1 MKKWAGFFL
10 SDHSLK
16 INKDNQKRRTVYC
29 KKSPMT
35 QNEIRKSLMK
45 SFAEHRQIAVQ
56 IKEITE
62 DNQVKPNIIGF
73 VEGYQEDA
81 AIISNH
87 FVNIMILIILI
98 LISKKASLLQEQI
111 LAPKIHLKKK
121 SIQARQTLRGC

>member
-1 MKKWAGFFL
+1 MPMSKEFDQRVEEFFRNYQDRGMKKWAGFFL

-73 VEGYQEDA
+73 VDGYQEDA

-87 FVNIMILIILI
+87 FVNINDINHIDFNI
-98 LISKKASLLQEQI
+98 
-111 LAPKIHLKKK
+111 
-121 SIQARQTLRGC
+121 

>member
-1 MKKWAGFFL
+1 MSKEFDQRVEEFFRNYQDQGMKKWAGFFL

-73 VEGYQEDA
+73 VEDYQEDA

-87 FVNIMILIILI
+87 FVNINDINHIDFNI
-98 LISKKASLLQEQI
+98 
-111 LAPKIHLKKK
+111 
-121 SIQARQTLRGC
+121 

>member
-35 QNEIRKSLMK
+35 QNEIRKSLIK

-62 DNQVKPNIIGF
+62 DNPLQ
-73 VEGYQEDA
+73 
-81 AIISNH
+81 SR
-87 FVNIMILIILI
+87 ILSVL
-98 LISKKASLLQEQI
+98 
-111 LAPKIHLKKK
+111 
-121 SIQARQTLRGC
+121 

>member
-1 MKKWAGFFL
+1 MSKEFDQRVEEFFRNYQDRGMKKWAGFFL

-73 VEGYQEDA
+73 VEGYQGDA

-87 FVNIMILIILI
+87 FVNINDINHIDFNI
-98 LISKKASLLQEQI
+98 
-111 LAPKIHLKKK
+111 
-121 SIQARQTLRGC
+121 

>member
-1 MKKWAGFFL
+1 MDAMPMSKEFDQRVEEFFRNYQDRGMKKWAGFFL

-87 FVNIMILIILI
+87 FVNINDINHIDFNI
-98 LISKKASLLQEQI
+98 
-111 LAPKIHLKKK
+111 
-121 SIQARQTLRGC
+121 

>member
-1 MKKWAGFFL
+1 MPMSKEFDQRVEEFFRNYQDRGMKKWAGFFL

-29 KKSPMT
+29 KKSPIT

-73 VEGYQEDA
+73 VDGYQEDA

-87 FVNIMILIILI
+87 FVNINDINHIDFNI
-98 LISKKASLLQEQI
+98 
-111 LAPKIHLKKK
+111 
-121 SIQARQTLRGC
+121 

>member
-1 MKKWAGFFL
+1 MSKKFDQRVEEFFRNYQDRGMKKWAGFFL

-87 FVNIMILIILI
+87 FVNINDINHIDFNI
-98 LISKKASLLQEQI
+98 
-111 LAPKIHLKKK
+111 
-121 SIQARQTLRGC
+121 

>member
-1 MKKWAGFFL
+1 MPMSKEFDQRVEEFFRNYQDRGMKKWAGFFL

-16 INKDNQKRRTVYC
+16 INKDNQNRRTVYC

-87 FVNIMILIILI
+87 FVNINDINHIDFNI
-98 LISKKASLLQEQI
+98 
-111 LAPKIHLKKK
+111 
-121 SIQARQTLRGC
+121 